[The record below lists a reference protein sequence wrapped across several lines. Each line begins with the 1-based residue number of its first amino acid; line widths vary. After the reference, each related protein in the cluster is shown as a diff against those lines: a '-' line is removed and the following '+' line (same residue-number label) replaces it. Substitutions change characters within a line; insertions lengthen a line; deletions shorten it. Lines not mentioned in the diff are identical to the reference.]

1 MKSIEKDVI
10 YEGMLIGRDK
20 HVRIEF
26 EKFIEVKDDFEKFS
40 DYYDDI
46 YGFKDGDVRC
56 MAYLE
61 LRYGGNGYGPLTEK
75 LFNRLSDREKF
86 RFLCNAAISS
96 NIESE
101 VYGTLQMTYS
111 DEYEGVYLTSG
122 GKKPEPP
129 RKVFT
134 QVCMVL
140 YVSDYLYEHGKSV
153 PFVLDHYYRKNFGL
167 R

>member
-1 MKSIEKDVI
+1 MKSIEKDVF
-10 YEGMLIGRDK
+10 YDGVLFGRDK

-26 EKFIEVKDDFEKFS
+26 EKFMEVKDDLEKFS

-46 YGFKDGDVRC
+46 YGFKDDDVRC

-61 LRYGGNGYGPLTEK
+61 LGYGGNGYGPLTEK
-75 LFNRLSDREKF
+75 LFNNLSDKEKF

-96 NIESE
+96 NIKFGE
-101 VYGTLQMTYS
+101 YPLLMTYS
-111 DEYEGVYLTSG
+111 DKHEGVYLTSF

-153 PFVLDHYYRKNFGL
+153 PFVLDHFYRKNFGL